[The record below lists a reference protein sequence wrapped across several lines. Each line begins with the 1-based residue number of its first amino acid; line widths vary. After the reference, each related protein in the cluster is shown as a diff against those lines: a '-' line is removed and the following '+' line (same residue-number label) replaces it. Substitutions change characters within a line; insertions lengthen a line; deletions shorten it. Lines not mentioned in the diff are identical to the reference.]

1 MKSKK
6 IISTSLIV
14 ISISIVLYVV
24 ASSLAWFLPFNG
36 RIKGFLIKEHLL
48 MLMNLNN
55 YSTPEKWID
64 NTSHWESGESIRYA
78 DKTLFGAYSFRE
90 NGEKVDTSNTF
101 IFKDAKWNKQMW
113 NDITMYAEAPQTVL
127 YKVAP
132 FAIVKSAAI
141 SVNIHEAII
150 YFSTTQG
157 DFIYFKD
164 FYVEDK
170 EYVFPI
176 DEAYKVSAFFEEN
189 NIVIE
194 DFADLLV
201 GGKFYPQVD
210 EYEGIEEFEVRPLD
224 AIYYIKSSFG
234 FVIYSLIVLG
244 AVTVIYKKKTK
255 NKEQGKE

>member
-24 ASSLAWFLPFNG
+24 ASSLACFLPFNG
-36 RIKGFLIKEHLL
+36 RIKGFLVKEHLL

-64 NTSHWESGESIRYA
+64 NTSHWASGEIIRYA

-90 NGEKVDTSNTF
+90 NGEKVDTSNTV
-101 IFKDAKWNKQMW
+101 IFKDAKWHKQMW
-113 NDITMYAEAPQTVL
+113 NDIAMYAEAPQTVL

-141 SVNIHEAII
+141 SFDMHEAII

-157 DFIYFKD
+157 GFIYFKD

-176 DEAYKVSAFFEEN
+176 DEAYKVSEFFEEN
-189 NIVIE
+189 SIVIE

-201 GGKFYPQVD
+201 GGKLYPRVD
-210 EYEGIEEFEVRPLD
+210 EYDGIEEFEVRPLK
-224 AIYYIKSSFG
+224 AIYYVKSALG
-234 FVIYSLIVLG
+234 FVIYSLTVLG
-244 AVTVIYKKKTK
+244 VVTVIHRKMTK
-255 NKEQGKE
+255 NKEQGKK